1 MSNMPDVKK
10 RILGIQVTREL
21 YYALQQEAEQRK
33 MTLAEFARF
42 ILNEEIL
49 RLGTVLTDERKEMI
63 RKEIENAE
71 RNR

>member
-1 MSNMPDVKK
+1 MSNMPDVRK

-21 YYALQQEAEQRK
+21 YHALQQEAEARK

-49 RLGTVLTDERKEMI
+49 RLGTVLTDERKAMI
-63 RKEIENAE
+63 KKEIEDAT

>member
-21 YYALQQEAEQRK
+21 YHALQQEAEARR

-42 ILNEEIL
+42 VLNEEIL
-49 RLGTVLTDERKEMI
+49 RLGTVLTDERKELI
-63 RKEIENAE
+63 KKEIENAE
-71 RNR
+71 RTR

>member
-1 MSNMPDVKK
+1 MPDVRK

-21 YYALQQEAEQRK
+21 YHALQQEAEARK

-49 RLGTVLTDERKEMI
+49 RLGTVLTKERKEAI

-71 RNR
+71 HNR

>member
-1 MSNMPDVKK
+1 
-10 RILGIQVTREL
+10 
-21 YYALQQEAEQRK
+21 

-49 RLGTVLTDERKEMI
+49 RLGTVLTDERKQLI
-63 RKEIENAE
+63 KKEIENAE

>member
-21 YYALQQEAEQRK
+21 YHALQQEAEARR

-42 ILNEEIL
+42 VLNEEIL
-49 RLGTVLTDERKEMI
+49 RLGTILTDERKELI
-63 RKEIENAE
+63 KKEIENAE

>member
-1 MSNMPDVKK
+1 MSNMPDVNK

-21 YYALQQEAEQRK
+21 YHALQQEAECRK

-49 RLGTVLTDERKEMI
+49 RLGTVISDERKMRI
-63 RKEIENAE
+63 KKEIENAM

>member
-1 MSNMPDVKK
+1 MSNMPDVHK

-21 YYALQQEAEQRK
+21 YHALQQEAEARK

-49 RLGTVLTDERKEMI
+49 RLGTVLTDERKAMI
-63 RKEIENAE
+63 KKEIEHAT

>member
-1 MSNMPDVKK
+1 MSNMPDVRK
-10 RILGIQVTREL
+10 RILGIHITREL
-21 YYALQQEAEQRK
+21 YHALQQEAEARK